1 VKFEVDPKLVEPIIR
16 DQIAA
21 AVVASLG
28 DPADMIRQMVTLS
41 LEQKVNADGI
51 VSQYSSENRFDL
63 IEALSAKAIRE
74 AAKEAIQR
82 VVRES
87 APLIEAEITRQI
99 KAAPKKTAAAVMA
112 GFMGLASQPS
122 NYRLSA
128 NFVFASAD

>member
-1 VKFEVDPKLVEPIIR
+1 MKFEVDPKLVEPIIR

-28 DPADMIRQMVTLS
+28 DPAELIRRMVTIS
-41 LEQKVNADGI
+41 LTQKVNADGI

-74 AAKEAIQR
+74 AAKKAIEN
-82 VVRES
+82 VVRDS
-87 APLIEAEITRQI
+87 APQIEAEIVRQI
-99 KAAPKKTAAAVMA
+99 KAAPKKTAAAMMA
-112 GFMGLASQPS
+112 GFMGLAGQPN

-128 NFVFASAD
+128 NFVFGTSD